1 MRVISMTATFGKLDG
16 DTLRLQPGLN
26 VITAPN
32 EWGKSTWC
40 AFLTAMLYGVE
51 TRERTTKGQ
60 LAEKEKYQSWSGKP
74 MEGELR
80 LEHEGVDIT
89 IQRRTRG
96 RVPLGEFRAFETE
109 TGLPVPGLTGE
120 NCGQTLLGVE
130 KSVFRRTG
138 WIRLSDLPVTPDE
151 AMWQRLNAL
160 ATTGDESGEAALLG
174 KKLRELKSKCRNSRG
189 GLIPECQKTI
199 GVYQA
204 QLADRQSLSQRMESL
219 RQQIYETEQELE
231 VLERHRKVCLY
242 RDAQA
247 NQEQTQ
253 ALKQAARDARDAW
266 EELEEQCRTV
276 PLPREL
282 SARLEQIEER
292 MESLRQPV
300 EEQQGASS
308 LGVFAVLAVVSLGT
322 AFVGVARGFWPV
334 AAVAMAL
341 ALGFGLLAWKAGQHH
356 VQQTTQF
363 RQEASRRAQEY
374 QALQRQAEELE
385 RQKSLREELERA
397 RRTAEQTRIQL
408 QSVIAMARKGAEAQQ
423 KDDLDLSLEETHQA
437 VEEQTRNLK
446 QLQLRLGQ
454 CQGRA
459 EHLGQEEELERCVAA
474 EQRRLRELEAQERAL
489 DLALSTLQE
498 AQMTL
503 QRRFAP
509 RLTALAETYLSRLT
523 GGKYS
528 HLVLG
533 EDLSLEASRLGET
546 TLRTPAWRSDGTV
559 DQMYLALRLAVWQ
572 TLNPQGILVLDDAFV
587 RMDDTR
593 LGYAMELMKQLG
605 QSHQILLF
613 SCQNR
618 EKELLQGASR

>member
-60 LAEKEKYQSWSGKP
+60 LAEKERYQSWSGKP

-80 LEHEGVDIT
+80 LEHDGMDIT

-109 TGLPVPGLTGE
+109 TGLPIPGLTGE
-120 NCGQTLLGVE
+120 NCGQTFLGVE

-174 KKLRELKSKCRNSRG
+174 KKLRELKSRCRNSRG

-199 GVYQA
+199 GAYQA
-204 QLADRQSLSQRMESL
+204 QLTDRQSMSQRMEAL
-219 RQQIYETEQELE
+219 TQQIRRTEQELE
-231 VLERHRKVCLY
+231 GLERHRKVCLY
-242 RDAQA
+242 RNAQA

-253 ALKQAARDARDAW
+253 AMKQAARDARDAW

-282 SARLEQIEER
+282 SARLKRIEER
-292 MESLRQPV
+292 MEELRQPV
-300 EEQQGASS
+300 EEQRGSS
-308 LGVFAVLAVVSLGT
+308 ALGLFAVFAVLCLSAFFVEVARDAWPMAVV
-322 AFVGVARGFWPV
+322 
-334 AAVAMAL
+334 AMTL
-341 ALGFGLLAWKAGQHH
+341 ALGFGILAWKAGQHH
-356 VQQTTQF
+356 AQQTTLL
-363 RQEASRRAQEY
+363 REAESRRAGEY
-374 QALQRQAEELE
+374 QDLQRQAAELE
-385 RQKSLREELERA
+385 GQKSLREELERA

-408 QSVIAMARKGAEAQQ
+408 QSVLAMARKGAEAEQ
-423 KDDLDLSLEETHQA
+423 KDELDLSLEETQQA

-459 EHLGQEEELERCVAA
+459 EHLGREEELERQLAA

-489 DLALSTLQE
+489 DLALTTLQE

-509 RLTALAETYLSRLT
+509 RLTTLAETYLSCLT
-523 GGKYS
+523 GGTYS
-528 HLVLG
+528 RLVLG

-546 TLRTPAWRSDGTV
+546 TFRTPAWRSDGTV

-572 TLNPQGILVLDDAFV
+572 TLNPHGILVLDDAFV

-605 QSHQILLF
+605 QTHQILLF

-618 EKELLQGASR
+618 EKELLQSVSR